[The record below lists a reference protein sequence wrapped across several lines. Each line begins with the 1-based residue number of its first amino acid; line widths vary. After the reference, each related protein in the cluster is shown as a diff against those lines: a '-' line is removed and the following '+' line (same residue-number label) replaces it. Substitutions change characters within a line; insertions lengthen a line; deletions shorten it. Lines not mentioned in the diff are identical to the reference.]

1 MTCSF
6 LPTLVLALGNDIL
19 GDDKVAL
26 AAAQAVRLR
35 YSKQIDFRDSAEAGL
50 AMLDI
55 MSGYKRVLLLDSITT
70 GRNVPGTV
78 LEFFRKDFDK
88 VTGPSPHYAG
98 LPEVLALAKSLGIAF
113 PEEIRILAMEIESP
127 VDFTERLSDEITEAL
142 PDYVEKASQI
152 LQEWNC

>member
-1 MTCSF
+1 MATAH
-6 LPTLVLALGNDIL
+6 AL
-19 GDDKVAL
+19 
-26 AAAQAVRLR
+26 RHR

-70 GRNVPGTV
+70 GRNEPGTI
-78 LEFFRKDFDK
+78 LEFSRKDFDK

-98 LPEVLALAKSLGIAF
+98 LPEVLALAKILGMAF

-127 VDFTERLSDEITEAL
+127 VDFTESLSDEIAEAL
-142 PDYVEKASQI
+142 PAYVEKACRI
-152 LQEWNC
+152 LQEWNY